1 MEAGPNTGVHVQV
14 LITGAAGF
22 VGSHLSEACL
32 ERGWSVTGVDCFT
45 DYYPPSVKR
54 SNLAPLTGH
63 DGFRLVESDLA
74 ADPLAPLLH
83 GVDVVFHLAA
93 QPGVRPSWGTRFD
106 AYTTGNVVALQRL
119 LEAAKESSLQKF
131 VFASSSSVYGDSE
144 LLPTPESAPLA
155 PVSPY
160 GATKVL
166 GEHLC
171 SIYERSYGLPVV
183 ALRYFSVYGPRQRPD
198 MAFWRL
204 IDSALLGTEM
214 TVYGDGSQT
223 RDFTYVADIVA
234 ATIAAAELAPA
245 GAVYNVGGGSRTS
258 LNETIA
264 LISNEIGVAPTLRW
278 TEHQRGDARDTAA
291 DTSRIRRELQFEP
304 AWDVETGLAK
314 QIAWQQRAA
323 ETLAPSPS
331 S

>member
-1 MEAGPNTGVHVQV
+1 
-14 LITGAAGF
+14 

-32 ERGWSVTGVDCFT
+32 ARGWSVTGVDCFT
-45 DYYPPSVKR
+45 DYYSAAVKR
-54 SNLAPLTGH
+54 SNVELVAGH
-63 DGFRLVESDLA
+63 DEFRLVESDLA
-74 ADPLAPLLH
+74 TDALAPLLE
-83 GVDVVFHLAA
+83 GVDVVFHLAG
-93 QPGVRPSWGTRFD
+93 QPGVRPSWGTSFD
-106 AYTTGNVVALQRL
+106 AYTSGNVVALQRL

-131 VFASSSSVYGDSE
+131 VFASSSSVYGNSE

-171 SIYERSYGLPVV
+171 SIYRRSYAVPVV
-183 ALRYFSVYGPRQRPD
+183 ALRYFSVYGPRQRP
-198 MAFWRL
+198 
-204 IDSALLGTEM
+204 EM

-258 LNETIA
+258 LSEAIA
-264 LISNEIGVAPTLRW
+264 LISSEIGVAPTLCS

-291 DTSRIRRELQFEP
+291 DTSRIRHELQFQP
-304 AWDVETGLAK
+304 AWDVATGLAE
-314 QIAWQQRAA
+314 QIGWQKRAA
-323 ETLAPSPS
+323 ETFAPSL
-331 S
+331 